1 MKRLATSLLLCFSCM
16 TLSGQS
22 VLGKWITYDIF
33 NRSVEEA
40 VVEIYEMDGKL
51 YVRIDSIIPA
61 EHRLDLCTRCDGNL
75 KDQPIK
81 GLEILRGARLRDGIW
96 QGAKILNAKNGRWY
110 GCQITPTTGDTLK
123 VRGYIGYPIFGKN
136 LYWTRLEE
144 DAVKPNQKT

>member
-1 MKRLATSLLLCFSCM
+1 MKWALSCLLIVLHL
-16 TLSGQS
+16 TILSGQS
-22 VLGKWITYDIF
+22 VTGKWITYDIF

-40 VVEIYEMDGKL
+40 VVEIYELDGRL
-51 YVRIDSIIPA
+51 FVRIDSIIPE
-61 EHRLDLCTRCDGNL
+61 EHRLDLCSRCEGRM

-81 GLEILRGARLRDGIW
+81 GLEILKGARFSEGVW

-136 LYWTRLEE
+136 LYWTRLRE
-144 DAVKPNQKT
+144 D